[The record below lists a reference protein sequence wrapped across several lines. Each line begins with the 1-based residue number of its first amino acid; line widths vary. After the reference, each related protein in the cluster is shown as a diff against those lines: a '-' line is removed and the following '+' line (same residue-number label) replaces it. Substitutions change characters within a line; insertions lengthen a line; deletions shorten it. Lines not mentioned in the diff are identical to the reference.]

1 MFLISRK
8 ENYEMDYKVIN
19 NLRCLSIDMIN
30 NAKSGHPGICLGAA
44 TILYTLLSKHLEFN
58 RKELE
63 WINRDRFIMSA
74 GHGAPLL
81 YASMYMLDL
90 LTLDDIKDLRKLNSL
105 TPGHPEIKTPFIEM
119 STGPLGQGV
128 ASSVG
133 FALSETYIRN
143 NITKLINHYTYVLC
157 GDGDLEEGIS
167 YEALSLAGKLNLN
180 KLIILYDSNNVTLD
194 SELERTSIEDINLRF
209 KAINFNVIN
218 VDGDSVKDI
227 DNAINKA
234 KNSDR
239 PTIIVCKT
247 IIGKY
252 SFEEGKN
259 TVHGKPLSEDDISN
273 IKEQL
278 DVYDSPFN
286 VSMDASSYFK
296 DTIDSRMNLIYKD
309 WQRKYNNAKEK
320 DREALKLLIDKK
332 ITFEMPNLDLEYEN
346 KSLRDISGNILNEV
360 SKLFPLLLG
369 GSADLSSS
377 CKTNIKDSLPF
388 SKDGSGK
395 NIYFG
400 IREHAMGAIMNGMA
414 LSGLHPY
421 GSTFLVF
428 SDYLK
433 PAIRMSALMNLPV
446 IYIFT
451 HDSITVGQD
460 GATHEPIEQLASLE
474 LIPNLY
480 VYRPYDF
487 NELVTSYKLILENDK
502 PSVLVL
508 PRDNKE
514 ISELTKGGEVEKGAY
529 ILKKNETDDYIV
541 LLANGEELGLA
552 IKVSN
557 DLKSLGID
565 TRIVSIPCM
574 KLYNDEDNFNPDNK
588 DIFAITYGVSD
599 YYYRFTKNVFGL
611 DHFGDSGSKEELLEN
626 YGFTSKHITDEI
638 LRILN
643 KDEEKEDGDINEE

>member
-1 MFLISRK
+1 MFLISKK

-44 TILYTLLSKHLEFN
+44 TILYTLLSKHLMFN
-58 RKELE
+58 RHELD
-63 WINRDRFIMSA
+63 WVNRDRFIMSA

-81 YASMYMLDL
+81 YSAMYMLDL
-90 LTLDDIKDLRKLNSL
+90 LTLDDIKSLRKLGSL

-133 FALSETYIRN
+133 FALSECYIRN
-143 NITKLINHYTYVLC
+143 NLTKLINHYTYVLC

-194 SELERTSIEDINLRF
+194 SELDRTSIEDINLRF
-209 KAINFNVIN
+209 KAINFNVIE

-227 DNAINKA
+227 DNAIIKA
-234 KNSDR
+234 KESDK

-247 IIGKY
+247 VIGKY
-252 SFEEGKN
+252 SFLEGKN
-259 TVHGKPLSEDDISN
+259 TVHGKPLTEDDITN
-273 IKEQL
+273 IKDQL
-278 DVYDSPFN
+278 GIYDSPFN
-286 VSMDASSYFK
+286 VSMDASSYFQ
-296 DTIDSRMNLIYKD
+296 DQIDSRMNLIYKD

-320 DREALKLLIDKK
+320 DRDALKSFMDNNT
-332 ITFEMPNLDLEYEN
+332 TFDMPNLDIEYKD
-346 KSLRDISGNILNEV
+346 KSLRDISGSIISEV
-360 SKLFPLLLG
+360 AKSFPLLIG

-377 CKTNIKDSLPF
+377 CKTVIKDSLPF
-388 SKDGSGK
+388 TKDGTGR

-414 LSGLHPY
+414 LSGLRPF

-446 IYIFT
+446 IYVFT
-451 HDSITVGQD
+451 HDSITVGPD
-460 GATHEPIEQLASLE
+460 GATHEPIEQLYSLE

-480 VYRPYDF
+480 VYRPFDF
-487 NELVTSYKLILENDK
+487 NELVTSYKLILASEK
-502 PSVLVL
+502 PSVLIL

-529 ILKKNETDDYIV
+529 ILKKEETKDYII

-557 DLKSLGID
+557 ELKALNVD

-574 KLYNDEDNFNPDNK
+574 KLYKDNEFDINPDNK
-588 DIFAITYGVSD
+588 EVFAITYGVSD
-599 YYYRFTKNVFGL
+599 YYYKFTNNVIGL

-626 YGFTSKHITDEI
+626 YGFTSKQITDEI
-638 LRILN
+638 LRTIN
-643 KDEEKEDGDINEE
+643 KEGDKNEE

>member
-1 MFLISRK
+1 MFLISKK

-44 TILYTLLSKHLEFN
+44 TILYTLFSKHLNFN
-58 RKELE
+58 RKELD
-63 WINRDRFIMSA
+63 WVNRDRFIMSA

-81 YASMYMLDL
+81 YSAMYMLDL
-90 LTLDDIKDLRKLNSL
+90 LTLEDIKDLRKLNSL

-133 FALSETYIRN
+133 FALSEAYIRTKF
-143 NITKLINHYTYVLC
+143 TKLVNHYTYVLC
-157 GDGDLEEGIS
+157 GDGDLMEGVS

-180 KLIILYDSNNVTLD
+180 KLIILYDYNNITLD
-194 SELERTSIEDINLRF
+194 SELSTSSIEDINLRF

-227 DNAINKA
+227 DNAITKA
-234 KNSDR
+234 KESDK

-247 IIGKY
+247 VIGKY
-252 SFEEGKN
+252 SENEGKN
-259 TVHGKPLSEDDISN
+259 IVHGKPLTEEDISS
-273 IKEQL
+273 IKNKL
-278 DVYDSPFN
+278 DIYDSPFN
-286 VSMDASSYFK
+286 VSIDASSYFK
-296 DTIDSRMNLIYKD
+296 DTVDSRMNLIYKD
-309 WQRKYNNAKEK
+309 WLRKFNNAKEK
-320 DREALKLLIDKK
+320 DLEALKLFTENKN
-332 ITFEMPNLDLEYEN
+332 TFELPNLDLEYDN
-346 KSLRDISGNILNEV
+346 KSLRDISGKILNEV
-360 SKLFPLLLG
+360 AKSFPLLIG

-377 CKTNIKDSLPF
+377 CKTNLVKEEIF
-388 SKDGSGK
+388 SKDNYSGR

-400 IREHAMGAIMNGMA
+400 IREHAMGSIMNGMA
-414 LSGLHPY
+414 LSGLRPF

-428 SDYLK
+428 SDYLR

-451 HDSITVGQD
+451 HDSITVGPD

-480 VYRPYDF
+480 IYRPYDF
-487 NELVTSYKLILENDK
+487 NELVTSYKLILESNK

-529 ILKKNETDDYIV
+529 TVKKEETDDYII
-541 LLANGEELGLA
+541 LMANGEELGLA
-552 IKVSN
+552 LKVSEE
-557 DLKSLGID
+557 LKSLNID
-565 TRIVSIPCM
+565 TRIISIPC
-574 KLYNDEDNFNPDNK
+574 KRLFKDNYYDINPDNK
-588 DIFAITYGVSD
+588 DIFAITFGVAD
-599 YYYRFTKNVFGL
+599 YYYQFTDKVFSI

-626 YGFTSKHITDEI
+626 YGFTPKQITDEI
-638 LRILN
+638 IRIIN
-643 KDEEKEDGDINEE
+643 KDVDEGDENE